1 MALVMPRSGVIEA
14 QQSHSS
20 FVMKPFLRQQLERFP
35 VRLQELDFYLSQPE
49 VVNDME
55 RFRELTREHAE
66 VTEVNGVYQ
75 RFLQRERDLAQ
86 AREMMDDP
94 EMAEMAREEIAALD
108 GELPALEGELQG
120 LLLPKDPDDV
130 RNVFLEIRAGTG
142 GDESALFAG
151 DLLRMYTRYAERQ
164 GWRTEIVSES
174 EGEVGGYK

>member
-1 MALVMPRSGVIEA
+1 
-14 QQSHSS
+14 
-20 FVMKPFLRQQLERFP
+20 
-35 VRLQELDFYLSQPE
+35 
-49 VVNDME
+49 ME

-94 EMAEMAREEIAALD
+94 DLAEMAARGDRRARHRAARA
-108 GELPALEGELQG
+108 GRRTAGPAAAA
-120 LLLPKDPDDV
+120 DPDDV
-130 RNVFLEIRAGTG
+130 RNAFLEIRAGTG

-151 DLLRMYTRYAERQ
+151 DLLRMYLRYAERQ

-174 EGEVGGYK
+174 AAKSAATRKW